1 MEINSET
8 ILKFNAINTL
18 QKNKYEN
25 MKWNSPKIEQNS
37 EDFMRQIRLQF
48 IDTSKVNGYLS
59 GYYAG
64 IPIIENKDITKG
76 EAHLIGFDGEILET
90 YTFEK

>member
-8 ILKFNAINTL
+8 IFNAINIL
-18 QKNKYEN
+18 RKNKMEN
-25 MKWNSPKIEQNS
+25 MKWNSSKIEQNS

-48 IDTSKVNGYLS
+48 IDTSKINGFIS
-59 GYYAG
+59 GYYGG

-76 EAHLIGFDGEILET
+76 EAHLIGANGEILET